1 MWTWILIALAFWMLI
16 ALIIGLALGQVI
28 RRADEEEGHR

>member
-1 MWTWILIALAFWMLI
+1 MWTWILIGLAFWMLI
-16 ALIIGLALGQVI
+16 ALIIGLALGRVI